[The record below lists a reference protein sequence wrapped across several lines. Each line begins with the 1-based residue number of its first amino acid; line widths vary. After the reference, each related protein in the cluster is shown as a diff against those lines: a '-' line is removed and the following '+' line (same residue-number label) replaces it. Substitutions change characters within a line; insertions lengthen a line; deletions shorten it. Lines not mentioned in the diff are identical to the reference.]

1 MLYKAYGSYKWRLRL
16 RIQGSY
22 IFKAPR
28 EKVWK
33 ALLDP
38 KVLAQCIPGCQTLK
52 EIAPDRYEAKMKV
65 GVAGLKDNY
74 KCKIAIKDKNPF
86 SHYVLSGEG
95 SGTPGFLR
103 GDLAIDLEDKKG
115 QTIVRYSTD
124 AKVGGGLAGVGQTMI
139 GGFAKMM
146 ADQFLKKIER
156 FL

>member
-1 MLYKAYGSYKWRLRL
+1 LKLA
-16 RIQGSY
+16 GSY

-38 KVLAQCIPGCQTLK
+38 GILAQCIPGCQTLK
-52 EIAPDRYEAKMKV
+52 QIAPDQYEAKMKV
-65 GVAGLKDNY
+65 GVAGLKDSY
-74 KCKIAIKDKNPF
+74 KGKIAIKDKIPF

-95 SGTPGFLR
+95 SGTPGFLQ

-115 QTIVRYSTD
+115 QTVVKYSTD
-124 AKVGGGLAGVGQTMI
+124 AKVGGSLAGVGQRMI

-146 ADQFLKKIER
+146 ADQFFMKIER